1 MLTTLKTRRRKMT
14 KCYKIDA
21 DLYKFV
27 NEDNET
33 AEVIKG
39 DALAQ
44 MKIDAINKRAI
55 DDTEF
60 KKRRDGVIRNNFWD
74 VVSFIEHSDVDA
86 FKSYLKTIKQKSEIK
101 LQTGRTIF
109 NQQKYDAAMNVRQ
122 KEYERITRDAAAL
135 LNNPT
140 RENLER
146 VKELMR
152 QRKEIENTR
161 ILKDAA
167 QFNDPE
173 YVTIRMTAIEAL
185 NAVLSKINDYR
196 KDDAA
201 AKQHAIDV
209 EIANERMKFKDI
221 SESDF
226 SLVKQMRHL
235 MNSKAFFDAFEDYH
249 VWGRYKIVWQYD
261 TLEDFFNRERNPSYE
276 SPKLNFNET
285 DMQAINYMKQLIRDY
300 NTQCEYERL
309 KAAL

>member
-1 MLTTLKTRRRKMT
+1 MT

-21 DLYKFV
+21 DLYKFI

-33 AEVIKG
+33 AELIKG
-39 DALAQ
+39 DTLAQ
-44 MKIDAINKRAI
+44 RKIDAINKRAA
-55 DDTEF
+55 DDTEI
-60 KKRRDGVIRNNFWD
+60 KKRLEGELRNAFWRIEM
-74 VVSFIEHSDVDA
+74 FIGETDVDTFRA
-86 FKSYLKTIKQKSEIK
+86 YLKTIKQKSEVK

-109 NQQKYDAAMNVRQ
+109 NQQKYDAAMNARQ

-140 RENLER
+140 SENLER
-146 VKELMR
+146 ANELMR
-152 QRKEIENTR
+152 QRKEIEDTR

-185 NAVLSKINDYR
+185 DTVLNKINDYR

-201 AKQHAIDV
+201 AKQLAVDA
-209 EIANERMKFKDI
+209 EIASERHAFKDI

-226 SLVKQMRHL
+226 QLVKQMKRL

-249 VWGRYKIVWQYD
+249 VWHRYSLVFGYD
-261 TLEDFFNRERNPSYE
+261 TLEVFFNRERDPQYK
-276 SPKLNFNET
+276 SPELQFNET
-285 DMQAINYMKQLIRDY
+285 DKQAINYMKQLISDY
-300 NTQCEYERL
+300 NTHCECERL